1 MSNKKEEKFSLPNKK
16 VTIKHIPRKTPL
28 APDAS
33 PTHVAYGGMLS
44 GASTKYSA
52 PLQRNGDVKNVL
64 TNEEKEVL
72 EEMTGLKLSIY
83 GDFWDNFYVTLRRD
97 DASNVLDLSN
107 PTDYIQYKIL
117 CAYSGTSIA
126 PSWADR
132 NRILSYK
139 FAITEPEEL
148 TIDTNKRY
156 NLKKEAFKIYG
167 RIENTRDTL
176 ISVLRLLENK
186 NVSDKTSIDRIQEKV
201 LDYVDND
208 SAKFLSVVNDAKFET
223 KALLMEA
230 VNQGIIKR
238 TGNKYVTVDGL
249 ELCESGEVP
258 LFTNAVNYLDSNKNQ
273 DVRSLIEAKVLKSK
287 K

>member
-1 MSNKKEEKFSLPNKK
+1 MSKKEEKFELPNKK
-16 VTIKHIPRKTPL
+16 VTIKYIPRKTPL

-33 PTHVAYGGMLS
+33 PTHIAYGGMLA
-44 GASTKYSA
+44 GSTVKYSA
-52 PLQRNGDVKNVL
+52 PLQRNGDIKNVL

-72 EEMTGLKLSIY
+72 ESMTGLNLSIY
-83 GDFWDNFYVTLRRD
+83 GEFWDNFYVTLRKD
-97 DASNVLDLSN
+97 DTSNILDLRN
-107 PTDYIQYKIL
+107 PTDYIQYKVL
-117 CAYSGTSIA
+117 SAYSGTSIA

-132 NRILSYK
+132 NRILTYK
-139 FAITEPEEL
+139 FAITEAEEL

-156 NLKKEAFKIYG
+156 NLKKEAFKLYS
-167 RIENTRDTL
+167 RMENNRDTL

-208 SAKFLSVVNDAKFET
+208 SAKFLSVANDAKFET

-230 VNQGIIKR
+230 VNQGVVKR
-238 TGNKYVTVDGL
+238 TGNRYVTVDGL
-249 ELCESGEVP
+249 ELCESGEIP

-273 DVRSLIEAKVLKSK
+273 DVRSLIEAKVLKTK